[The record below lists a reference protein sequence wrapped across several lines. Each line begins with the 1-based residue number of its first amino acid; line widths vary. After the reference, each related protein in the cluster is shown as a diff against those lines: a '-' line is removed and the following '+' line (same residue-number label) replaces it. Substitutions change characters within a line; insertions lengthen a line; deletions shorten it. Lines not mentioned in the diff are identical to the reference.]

1 VAPLHE
7 LLQKQTK
14 WKWGKAQQEAFDET
28 KLILQASK
36 VLMHYDPSRELLL
49 SCDAST
55 YGIGAVL
62 SHRMDD
68 GTDRSIGYV
77 SRTLAP
83 VEKYYSVLE
92 KEGLAIIFAVKKFH
106 QYCRKFKIFTDHRP
120 LVGLFNEIKP
130 TPVMATTRLQRWAL
144 ILSAYEY
151 SIVYKEGRKNANA
164 DGLSRLPLNNKTEP
178 EVPGEMILLME
189 HMDLTPVT
197 SRLVDS

>member
-1 VAPLHE
+1 MAPLHE

-28 KLILQASK
+28 KLMLQASK

-49 SCDAST
+49 SYDAST

-92 KEGLAIIFAVKKFH
+92 KDGLAIIFAVKKFH
-106 QYCRKFKIFTDHRP
+106 QYCWKFKIFTDHRP

-130 TPVMATTRLQRWAL
+130 IPVMATTRLQRWAL